1 MKVQAR
7 STGLVENPLTLTWA
21 QFLALP
27 QAEDVSD
34 FHCVTS
40 WKPVR

>member
-1 MKVQAR
+1 
-7 STGLVENPLTLTWA
+7 LTLTWA

-40 WKPVR
+40 WSRYDNHWGGVRFRTVRS